1 MPSERDFTQ
10 AGAVVIA
17 ATLKLDMTV
26 IHASPPMSIAPQRR
40 KKLLRNASPS
50 VATPNNRLVQE
61 IIASLAS
68 WLRKAG
74 ADGAD
79 ESLGGQGVLF
89 PCVLPAIKHRQDA
102 DEGNR
107 IKHKR
112 AAGTGGRND
121 QTAQRRP
128 HGAGDVEPHTAERHG
143 AGQILSR
150 HQLR

>member
-1 MPSERDFTQ
+1 MPRERDFTQ

-74 ADGAD
+74 RT
-79 ESLGGQGVLF
+79 
-89 PCVLPAIKHRQDA
+89 PAPIRAPAPRQPSKA
-102 DEGNR
+102 
-107 IKHKR
+107 
-112 AAGTGGRND
+112 
-121 QTAQRRP
+121 P
-128 HGAGDVEPHTAERHG
+128 
-143 AGQILSR
+143 
-150 HQLR
+150 